1 MRSPLSDNKASD
13 HSMVRDGWSV
23 NARIGDRNV
32 GKIHHTSYGVVVS
45 QSQQV
50 DRPNGHGWPYP
61 FLATSLETSL
71 SQQELSIAA
80 NLPSFVTSRE
90 EELGIQKVWIT
101 LTGPVKA

>member
-1 MRSPLSDNKASD
+1 MLGLGIETLARFIIPAMEL
-13 HSMVRDGWSV
+13 WSV
-23 NARIGDRNV
+23 KANKWIGQIR
-32 GKIHHTSYGVVVS
+32 
-45 QSQQV
+45 
-50 DRPNGHGWPYP
+50 RNGHGWPYP